1 MSQTTRCPS
10 CATLFKVVAD
20 QLRISD
26 GWVRCGHCQ
35 QVFDASQ
42 SLQTVA
48 AQPLLPDLPL
58 DLLRAPPQPVV
69 RPAAPPR
76 QWGDGHSERRDVAPH
91 PVQAPASAAPD
102 AVVPRGLAQQTSDEH
117 VLQVPEPEI
126 PAFLAAT
133 DRLDGGTTHVVAA
146 ASAEPAF
153 VVWSAAPLQL
163 PVSEENHGAYH
174 AAADEDDKPGL
185 EETVARDGLF
195 GSEAAEIQFPG
206 GYELPAAVLPDSDLD
221 WLDDEPEPEPEV
233 RAAVADE
240 AETDL
245 VEPVPQSWDADAS
258 AGDAPS
264 SLQAQAESDTADA
277 SDDAHRPSPGPDEE
291 PVLPETQQLEDDAS
305 GTAPEPSF
313 VRAARR
319 QALWRKPAVRAM
331 LGLLAIVLTAALLL
345 QVALQQRNYLAA
357 AWPQWRPYLEAACVP
372 LQCRVGAYREIAS
385 VVVDS
390 SSFDKLQGND
400 YQFVITLKNRSDREL
415 EMPAVELTLTD
426 AGDQPVLR
434 RIFTL
439 PDLSAPATLAAR
451 GEWAATLQMQLAPSD
466 SARIA
471 SYRVLAFYP

>member
-42 SLQTVA
+42 SLQAVVA
-48 AQPLLPDLPL
+48 EPLLPEFPL
-58 DLLRAPPQPVV
+58 NPLRAPPQPVV
-69 RPAAPPR
+69 RTVAPLHH
-76 QWGDGHSERRDVAPH
+76 WGDGYSERRDVVSGAVP
-91 PVQAPASAAPD
+91 ASASAAPD
-102 AVVPRGLAQQTSDEH
+102 AVVPHDLAPQASDER

-133 DRLDGGTTHVVAA
+133 DFDRDATDAAAEFAGPPSFAWNSVPLPAPGPETADANDQLAMAEADVFDGGSMPPEAWK
-146 ASAEPAF
+146 PA
-153 VVWSAAPLQL
+153 
-163 PVSEENHGAYH
+163 
-174 AAADEDDKPGL
+174 
-185 EETVARDGLF
+185 
-195 GSEAAEIQFPG
+195 

-221 WLDDEPEPEPEV
+221 WLEDEPEPEA
-233 RAAVADE
+233 RAAVAAD
-240 AETDL
+240 AETDHA
-245 VEPVPQSWDADAS
+245 EPLPQSWDADADAS

-264 SLQAQAESDTADA
+264 SLQIENDTTDA
-277 SDDAHRPSPGPDEE
+277 SDDARWPSPGPVEE
-291 PVLPETQQLEDDAS
+291 PEFAEAQQLEEDAP

-331 LGLLAIVLTAALLL
+331 LGLLTIVLTAALLL

-372 LQCRVGAYREIAS
+372 LQCRVGAYREISS

-434 RIFTL
+434 RVFTL